1 MHETGIA
8 RAIWQAVD
16 EVRAQQGLGQIHRVT
31 IELGA
36 FSGVEAP
43 LLQSAF
49 ENLVAEQGTI
59 APELVIDSASLEA
72 QCEMCQHAFLVEN
85 FAFRCPHC
93 ESHAVQVTRGEE
105 LRLVSVN
112 AERAEVRP

>member
-1 MHETGIA
+1 MHESGVA

-16 EVRAQQGLGQIHRVT
+16 EVRARQGLGRIHRVT
-31 IELGA
+31 IELGE

-43 LLQSAF
+43 LLRSAF
-49 ENLVAEQGTI
+49 EDLVTERGDGT
-59 APELVIDSASLEA
+59 PELVIDAAPLEA
-72 QCEMCQHAFLVEN
+72 RCDACHHIFPVEN
-85 FAFRCPHC
+85 FSFRCPQC
-93 ESHAVQVTRGEE
+93 QSVAVQIIRGEE